1 MEADNLNCMSM
12 IEKDIQSLGL
22 NEKEAKVYL
31 ASLELGQATVQ
42 KISAKAGIKRP
53 TTYFI
58 IENLMERGLMSSY
71 YQGKKQLFMAE
82 MPERI
87 LDLIAKERK
96 ELELREEQFKRLL
109 PELQSI
115 NNRNKD
121 KPVVKYYEGKEGVI
135 TMVSEHIKSNKGQ
148 DVYAVFSRDVI
159 EDFMEKND
167 LDKIREDRVGNNVKV
182 RAIYS
187 RDKGDILDMKNA
199 EIIRLPSKDLSVTCD
214 IALFEDK
221 VRITSFLD
229 RLIGIVIED
238 KEIAKSMRAIF
249 ELAWKWTKYEQSL
262 KEKK

>member
-1 MEADNLNCMSM
+1 MEADSFNFMSM

-42 KISAKAGIKRP
+42 KISMKASIKRP

-135 TMVSEHIKSNKGQ
+135 SMTLDHMKLSKNQVF
-148 DVYAVFSRDVI
+148 YTVFSRDII
-159 EDFMEKND
+159 EQVMTPDELTRFRKERLGN
-167 LDKIREDRVGNNVKV
+167 KISA

-187 RDKGDILDMKNA
+187 REKGDLTGVENA
-199 EIIRLPSKDLSVTCD
+199 NMVRLPAKDFPVSCD
-214 IALFEDK
+214 IAFYEDK
-221 VRITSFLD
+221 VRIASFKD
-229 RLIGIVIED
+229 RLMGVVIED
-238 KEIAKSMRAIF
+238 KEIAQSFRVIF
-249 ELAWKWTKYEQSL
+249 ELAWKWVNR
-262 KEKK
+262 EKS

>member
-1 MEADNLNCMSM
+1 MEADSFNPMSM

-71 YQGKKQLFMAE
+71 YQGKKQLFVAE
-82 MPERI
+82 TPERI

-96 ELELREEQFKRLL
+96 DLELREEQFKRLL

-121 KPVVKYYEGKEGVI
+121 KPVVKYYEGKDGI
-135 TMVSEHIKSNKGQ
+135 LTMVSEHLKTSKNQ
-148 DVYAVFSRDVI
+148 ESYDVFSRDFVENTLTPEEMAI
-159 EDFMEKND
+159 IRKER
-167 LDKIREDRVGNNVKV
+167 LSSKIRVK
-182 RAIYS
+182 ALYTHE
-187 RDKGDILDMKNA
+187 KGDLQSVEDA
-199 EIIRLPSKDLSVTCD
+199 QLIRLPQSELPVSCD
-214 IALFEDK
+214 IAFFEDK
-221 VRITSFLD
+221 VRIASFKD
-229 RLIGIVIED
+229 RVVGIVIED
-238 KEIAKSMRAIF
+238 KEIANSFRAIF
-249 ELAWKWTKYEQSL
+249 RLAWKQAEQSR
-262 KEKK
+262 EGIR

>member
-1 MEADNLNCMSM
+1 MEADSFNFMSM

-42 KISAKAGIKRP
+42 KISMKAGIKRP

-121 KPVVKYYEGKEGVI
+121 KPVVKYYEGKDGI
-135 TMVSEHIKSNKGQ
+135 LTMVSEHLKTSKNQ
-148 DVYAVFSRDVI
+148 ETFDVFSRDVI
-159 EDFMEKND
+159 EAYISSEDLAKIRKERLGDKVKVKAIYTREKGD
-167 LDKIREDRVGNNVKV
+167 LDVIQD
-182 RAIYS
+182 S
-187 RDKGDILDMKNA
+187 QL
-199 EIIRLPSKDLSVTCD
+199 IRLSQEDLPVTCD
-214 IALFEDK
+214 IAFFEDK
-221 VRITSFLD
+221 VRIASF
-229 RLIGIVIED
+229 RERMMGIVIED
-238 KEIAKSMRAIF
+238 KEIANSFRAIF
-249 ELAWKWTKYEQSL
+249 NLAWKWAEQNR
-262 KEKK
+262 KK

>member
-1 MEADNLNCMSM
+1 M

-42 KISAKAGIKRP
+42 KISAKADIKRP

-58 IENLMERGLMSSY
+58 IEGLMERGLMSSY
-71 YQGKKQLFMAE
+71 YQGKKQFFMAE

-121 KPVVKYYEGKEGVI
+121 KPVVKYYEGKDGI
-135 TMVSEHIKSNKGQ
+135 LTMTLENLKLKKNQ
-148 DVYAVFSRDVI
+148 TFDNFFSRDFV
-159 EDFMEKND
+159 
-167 LDKIREDRVGNNVKV
+167 DKIMTPDDLKLIRDARLENKV
-182 RAIYS
+182 RARAIYT
-187 RDKGDILDMKNA
+187 RDKGSLENIENA
-199 EIIRLPSKDLSVTCD
+199 EIIRVSSEEFPVSCD
-214 IALFEDK
+214 IAFYEDRVRIASFED
-221 VRITSFLD
+221 RIM
-229 RLIGIVIED
+229 GVVIED
-238 KEIAKSMRAIF
+238 KEIAQSLRALF
-249 ELAWKWTKYEQSL
+249 ELAWKWVNR
-262 KEKK
+262 EKK

>member
-1 MEADNLNCMSM
+1 M
-12 IEKDIQSLGL
+12 IQKDIQSLGL

-58 IENLMERGLMSSY
+58 IEGLMERGLMSSY
-71 YQGKKQLFMAE
+71 YQGKKQFFMAE

-121 KPVVKYYEGKEGVI
+121 KPVVKYYEGKDGI
-135 TMVSEHIKSNKGQ
+135 LTMTLEHMKSSKNQ
-148 DVYAVFSRDVI
+148 QLFNVFSRDVI
-159 EDFMEKND
+159 EQAITPDD
-167 LDKIREDRVGNNVKV
+167 LIHIRKERLGNKITTKTIYTRE
-182 RAIYS
+182 
-187 RDKGDILDMKNA
+187 KGDLEGVENA
-199 EIIRLPSKDLSVTCD
+199 EMIRLPAKDFPVSCD
-214 IALFEDK
+214 IAFYEDK
-221 VRITSFLD
+221 VRIASFKD
-229 RLIGIVIED
+229 RLMGVVIED
-238 KEIAKSMRAIF
+238 KEIAQSFRTIF
-249 ELAWKWTKYEQSL
+249 ELAWKWVNRDKQA
-262 KEKK
+262 K

>member
-1 MEADNLNCMSM
+1 MSM

-42 KISAKAGIKRP
+42 RISMKASIKRP

-121 KPVVKYYEGKEGVI
+121 KPVVKYYEGREGI
-135 TMVSEHIKSNKGQ
+135 LTMTLEHMKSSRNQ
-148 DVYAVFSRDVI
+148 EIYNVFSRDIIEQVI
-159 EDFMEKND
+159 TSEELKEIRKERLGSKLSTKTIYTREEGDLHGVEDASIVRLSEKD
-167 LDKIREDRVGNNVKV
+167 F
-182 RAIYS
+182 
-187 RDKGDILDMKNA
+187 
-199 EIIRLPSKDLSVTCD
+199 PVTCD
-214 IALFEDK
+214 IAFYEDK
-221 VRITSFLD
+221 VRIASFKN
-229 RLIGIVIED
+229 RLMGVVIED
-238 KEIAKSMRAIF
+238 KEIAQSFRAVF
-249 ELAWKWTKYEQSL
+249 ELAWKWVNRDVSK
-262 KEKK
+262 

>member
-1 MEADNLNCMSM
+1 MSM
-12 IEKDIQSLGL
+12 IQKDIQSLGL

-58 IENLMERGLMSSY
+58 IEGLMERGLMSSY
-71 YQGKKQLFMAE
+71 YQGKKQFFMAE

-96 ELELREEQFKRLL
+96 DLDLREEQFKRLL

-121 KPVVKYYEGKEGVI
+121 KPVVKYYEGKDGI
-135 TMVSEHIKSNKGQ
+135 LTMVSEHLKTSKNQEALGF
-148 DVYAVFSRDVI
+148 FSRDVI
-159 EDFMEKND
+159 EDYFNQEELARIRKER
-167 LDKIREDRVGNNVKV
+167 LDSKVKS
-182 RAIYS
+182 RAIYT
-187 RDKGDILDMKNA
+187 REKGSLENIEDTSLV
-199 EIIRLPSKDLSVTCD
+199 RLSEKDFPVSCD

-221 VRITSFLD
+221 VRIASFKN
-229 RLIGIVIED
+229 RAVGVVIED
-238 KEIAKSMRAIF
+238 KEVAQSFRALF
-249 ELAWKWTKYEQSL
+249 ELAWKWLNKD
-262 KEKK
+262 KKDFGA

>member
-1 MEADNLNCMSM
+1 M

-42 KISAKAGIKRP
+42 KISMKAGIKRP

-121 KPVVKYYEGKEGVI
+121 KPVVKYYEGKDGI
-135 TMVSEHIKSNKGQ
+135 LTMTLEHMKSSRNQ
-148 DVYAVFSRDVI
+148 QLYNIFSRDIVEQALNPEELVHI
-159 EDFMEKND
+159 RKERLNN
-167 LDKIREDRVGNNVKV
+167 KITTKT
-182 RAIYS
+182 IYS
-187 RDKGDILDMKNA
+187 RESGDLEGVESA
-199 EIIRLPSKDLSVTCD
+199 EMVRLSTKEFPVTCD
-214 IALFEDK
+214 IAFYEDK
-221 VRITSFLD
+221 VRIASFKEKMT
-229 RLIGIVIED
+229 GVVIED
-238 KEIAKSMRAIF
+238 REISQSLRALF
-249 ELAWKWTKYEQSL
+249 ELAWKWANRSKSD
-262 KEKK
+262 K

>member
-1 MEADNLNCMSM
+1 MEADSFNPMSM

-121 KPVVKYYEGKEGVI
+121 KPVVKYYEGKEGVLSM
-135 TMVSEHIKSNKGQ
+135 TLEHMKNSKGQ
-148 DVYAVFSRDVI
+148 KAYSIFPRDLV
-159 EDFMEKND
+159 EKNLTQED
-167 LDKIREDRVGNNVKV
+167 LN
-182 RAIYS
+182 
-187 RDKGDILDMKNA
+187 
-199 EIIRLPSKDLSVTCD
+199 IIRKERIANKISTRVIYTREKEGLGSIQDSELVRLPANEFPVSCD
-214 IALFEDK
+214 IAFYEDK
-221 VRITSFLD
+221 VRIASFKD
-229 RLIGIVIED
+229 RLMGVVIED
-238 KEIAKSMRAIF
+238 KEIAQSLRSLF
-249 ELAWKWTKYEQSL
+249 ELAWKWVNRDGQK
-262 KEKK
+262 

>member
-121 KPVVKYYEGKEGVI
+121 KPVVKYYEGKEGMLAM
-135 TMVSEHIKSNKGQ
+135 TSEYMKMSKNQKA
-148 DVYAVFSRDVI
+148 YMVFSRDI
-159 EDFMEKND
+159 IEKNLSVEELKD
-167 LDKIREDRVGNNVKV
+167 IRQERLSNKISTKV
-182 RAIYS
+182 IYS
-187 RDKGDILDMKNA
+187 REKGDLESVEDSEMV
-199 EIIRLPSKDLSVTCD
+199 RLSASEFPVSCD
-214 IALFEDK
+214 IALYED
-221 VRITSFLD
+221 RIRIASFKD
-229 RLIGIVIED
+229 RLMGVVIED
-238 KEIAKSMRAIF
+238 KEIAQTLREVFK
-249 ELAWKWTKYEQSL
+249 LAWKWVNRDKEQR
-262 KEKK
+262 

>member
-1 MEADNLNCMSM
+1 MEADSFNPMSM

-121 KPVVKYYEGKEGVI
+121 KPVVKYYEGKDGI
-135 TMVSEHIKSNKGQ
+135 LTMTSEHIKLSKNQ
-148 DVYAVFSRDVI
+148 TFYNVFSRDII
-159 EDFMEKND
+159 EKVVLPDELKALRKERVDNKLQAKAIYTREAGD
-167 LDKIREDRVGNNVKV
+167 LDGVE
-182 RAIYS
+182 
-187 RDKGDILDMKNA
+187 NA
-199 EIIRLPSKDLSVTCD
+199 ELIRLPLKDFPITCD
-214 IALFEDK
+214 IAFYEDK
-221 VRITSFLD
+221 VRIASFKD
-229 RLIGIVIED
+229 RLMGVVIED
-238 KEIAKSMRAIF
+238 KEIAQSFRAVF
-249 ELAWKWTKYEQSL
+249 ELAWKWVNRERK
-262 KEKK
+262 

>member
-1 MEADNLNCMSM
+1 MEADSFNSMSM

-42 KISAKAGIKRP
+42 KISMKAGIKRP

-82 MPERI
+82 RPERI

-121 KPVVKYYEGKEGVI
+121 KPVVKYYEGKDGI
-135 TMVSEHIKSNKGQ
+135 LTMVSEHLKTSKNQ
-148 DVYAVFSRDVI
+148 ETFDVFSRDVI
-159 EDFMEKND
+159 EAYISSEDLAKIRKERLGDKVKVKAIYTREKGD
-167 LDKIREDRVGNNVKV
+167 LDVSVIPVGHQHLC
-182 RAIYS
+182 YTH
-187 RDKGDILDMKNA
+187 L
-199 EIIRLPSKDLSVTCD
+199 LL
-214 IALFEDK
+214 L
-221 VRITSFLD
+221 
-229 RLIGIVIED
+229 
-238 KEIAKSMRAIF
+238 
-249 ELAWKWTKYEQSL
+249 Q
-262 KEKK
+262 

>member
-1 MEADNLNCMSM
+1 MSM

-42 KISAKAGIKRP
+42 KISAKASIKRP

-121 KPVVKYYEGKEGVI
+121 KPVVKYYEGKDGI
-135 TMVSEHIKSNKGQ
+135 LTMVSEHLKTSKNQ
-148 DVYAVFSRDVI
+148 EAFDVFSRDVI
-159 EDFMEKND
+159 EDFISSEDLMEIRKERLSN
-167 LDKIREDRVGNNVKV
+167 KIRNRALYV
-182 RAIYS
+182 RE
-187 RDKGDILDMKNA
+187 KGELQNIQDARL
-199 EIIRLPSKDLSVTCD
+199 IRLSQKDLPVTCD
-214 IALFEDK
+214 ISFFEDK
-221 VRITSFLD
+221 VRITSFKE
-229 RLIGIVIED
+229 RMVGIVIED
-238 KEIAKSMRAIF
+238 KEIASSFRAIF
-249 ELAWKWTKYEQSL
+249 ELAWKWAEQNRNIES
-262 KEKK
+262 K